1 MLTAWPTAGLCLLIP
16 KRRPRP
22 DRRGR
27 CCLEGLTR
35 AKAAA
40 RPRVR
45 AAARVIPS
53 AVGRLLRAA
62 ALAAVRPRSRDLGRS
77 ARSAAL
83 RASLLRHPLLRAE
96 NALKQCGYVALGVEL
111 GPMQADR
118 KRVVWGNGVPLRVV
132 RVVRRLIK
140 KKK

>member
-1 MLTAWPTAGLCLLIP
+1 MVTAWPTAGLCLLIP
-16 KRRPRP
+16 NRRPRP

-62 ALAAVRPRSRDLGRS
+62 ALARSEEHTSELQSLMRISYAVFCL
-77 ARSAAL
+77 
-83 RASLLRHPLLRAE
+83 
-96 NALKQCGYVALGVEL
+96 
-111 GPMQADR
+111 
-118 KRVVWGNGVPLRVV
+118 
-132 RVVRRLIK
+132 K
-140 KKK
+140 KKKQHNKHKSTISC

>member
-1 MLTAWPTAGLCLLIP
+1 MVTAWPTAGLCLLIP
-16 KRRPRP
+16 NRRPRP

-62 ALAAVRPRSRDLGRS
+62 ALAAVRPRSRYLGRT
-77 ARSAAL
+77 ARSSAF
-83 RASLLRHPLLRAE
+83 RAQLLPHTLLRA
-96 NALKQCGYVALGVEL
+96 ATAFQQFGYVDIGVRTE
-111 GPMQADR
+111 
-118 KRVVWGNGVPLRVV
+118 N
-132 RVVRRLIK
+132 RRLGAR
-140 KKK
+140 